1 MDQPFALYIQGEDM
15 QKFLVLM
22 LLSLFVVACG
32 HKKDAKSF
40 EQALEASTGQGH
52 SIAKL
57 YTETGEY
64 VVYRNDVTGE
74 YSAYNMAK
82 WDRKNMKNMAQYTA
96 VAVNGTDIVR
106 NLLNHTEWVDSGY
119 WQDEYDT
126 YYETY
131 EWYDYDCDCWQSETR
146 SYSVYVGTY
155 WVDTSHWYTYYTGGG
170 FRFDNTSTQSKDLET
185 IAALKEEVAEKYIA
199 HKLKS
204 EFSLSSNRAE
214 ELAKLANRYQK
225 LESARELT
233 PSEKD
238 KFALDALG
246 VSMNQV
252 EDALKAKAQ
261 GNEARYDELL
271 NTAAKVNNTTPE
283 QIGKFFNEMVVE
295 EI

>member
-1 MDQPFALYIQGEDM
+1 M
-15 QKFLVLM
+15 QKILVLV

-40 EQALEASTGQGH
+40 EEALEASTGHTH

-64 VVYRNDVTGE
+64 VVYKDNVTGE
-74 YSAYNMAK
+74 YAAYNLAK
-82 WDRKNMKNMAQYTA
+82 WDRKNMKTMQQYTA
-96 VAVNGTDIVR
+96 VAVNGVDIVK
-106 NLLNHTEWVDSGY
+106 NLLQQKEWVNSGY
-119 WQDEYDT
+119 WYDDYDT

-131 EWYDYDCDCWQSETR
+131 DWYDYGCECWKSETH
-146 SYSVYVGTY
+146 SYSVYVGSY

-170 FRFDNTSTQSKDLET
+170 FRFDNTSSQSKDLET
-185 IAALKEEVAEKYIA
+185 IAALKEEVAEKFVA

-204 EFSLSSNRAE
+204 EFSLSADRAE
-214 ELAKLANRYQK
+214 ELAKLAGRYQK

-233 PSEKD
+233 ASEKD

-261 GNEARYDELL
+261 GNESRYTDLL